1 MFWYTKSNAE
11 HDKIKTPDFQ
21 IPVIYICEEK
31 VYLWTYDIE
40 FSGYILMVRSMLA
53 FLEVPQLTTSLTTLT
68 TLFSKNSHTLIY
80 MK

>member
-40 FSGYILMVRSMLA
+40 FSVHFDGEIYVDIFRSS
-53 FLEVPQLTTSLTTLT
+53 TTDYV
-68 TLFSKNSHTLIY
+68 IDY
-80 MK
+80 ADYAV